1 MGTSSLST
9 KYGFQ
14 SFSHYSNG
22 RSGANVDKIVI
33 HHMAT
38 TNYDIVPEIW
48 KTREASAHYGIG
60 KNGEIRAYVDEA
72 NTFGMLAIG
81 TPISQVL
88 VLNIVLARGHPIGA
102 SIKQRLTPAQNSV
115 LILPSDMVW
124 ENLW

>member
-1 MGTSSLST
+1 MGISSLAT

-22 RSGANVDKIVI
+22 RSGAKVDKIVI

-60 KNGEIRAYVDEA
+60 KNGEIRAYVDEQNTAWHAGNWNA
-72 NTFGMLAIG
+72 NISSIG
-81 TPISQVL
+81 IEHCNSTGS
-88 VLNIVLARGHPIGA
+88 LNWGL
-102 SIKQRLTPAQNSV
+102 IKQPLMPV
-115 LILPSDMVW
+115 LSFVRILPNDMV
-124 ENLW
+124 

>member
-38 TNYDIVPEIW
+38 TNY
-48 KTREASAHYGIG
+48 
-60 KNGEIRAYVDEA
+60 
-72 NTFGMLAIG
+72 
-81 TPISQVL
+81 
-88 VLNIVLARGHPIGA
+88 
-102 SIKQRLTPAQNSV
+102 
-115 LILPSDMVW
+115 
-124 ENLW
+124 